1 MAKENN
7 FANGKLVTQEGNA
20 KKSSEK
26 LNEISEGA
34 QAQHELELQ
43 ALFEQLELE
52 EGEEVQFPYLVR
64 GAELCCNCGTHKR
77 KLNLPVCHGVYTNGK
92 PMMHEE
98 DCEVGDSKNIPAFGI
113 CQSEE
118 NPVNKSWLAKAGDM
132 IKSLLT
138 GGKEPDGAEV
148 IMLKTENGENVKGYP
163 CTPCIVG
170 KWKDVYDAEKIIRNN
185 TDGTSDGDK
194 LSALTQKSFLVCAYG
209 GLIEPVSSGQE
220 EE

>member
-1 MAKENN
+1 MPKKDY
-7 FANGKLVTQEGNA
+7 FADGSLVTQAGNTD
-20 KKSSEK
+20 KTPEELK
-26 LNEISEGA
+26 EISEEA
-34 QAQHELELQ
+34 QEQHEMELQ

-77 KLNLPVCHGVYTNGK
+77 RLNLPVCHGVYTNGQ

-98 DCEVGDSKNIPAFGI
+98 DCEAGDDKNIPSFGI

-118 NPVNKSWLAKAGDM
+118 NPVNKSWLAKAGDK
-132 IKSLLT
+132 IKGFFT
-138 GGKEPDGAEV
+138 GEEEEDEAEKIILQTEDGQ
-148 IMLKTENGENVKGYP
+148 NVKGYP

-170 KWKDVYDAEKIIRNN
+170 TWKDVYQAEKISRN
-185 TDGTSDGDK
+185 GTKGISEGDR
-194 LSALTQKSFLVCAYG
+194 LPALTQRSFLVCAYG
-209 GLIEPVSSGQE
+209 GLIEPASSGQE